1 MKNRSRTKNV
11 TINSLVSLLCQVL
24 NLLLNFLTRTI
35 FIKILGAEY
44 LGVNGLFSNILT
56 ILSFAELGIGNAIV
70 FNLYKPLA
78 QDDKP
83 KISSLMLLYKQAYT
97 TIGLFVLGAGLLVTP
112 FLGVIIKT
120 KPNIPENISLLYILF
135 LLNTARGNAPC
146 FGNLLDGFGFGLKVV
161 ILNIL
166 EAVFIGLW
174 SMLLLFPGII
184 AYYRYS
190 QAIYILVDDPTKS
203 PMQCIRESKAM
214 MAGHKGELFALDL
227 SFLGWYLL
235 SLVPMLGYAVRVWTV
250 PYIGMTKTLYF
261 EALRSGAAYTR
272 DDTFNFDI

>member
-1 MKNRSRTKNV
+1 MPDRSALKRNATEKIRTSNPRV
-11 TINSLVSLLCQVL
+11 ITVALVYLLLSLLV
-24 NLLLNFLTRTI
+24 NLLSSRLLSVNMTDADAARYLQYYAEGNYEYALRYLDIISPPATSYFLDT
-35 FIKILGAEY
+35 L
-44 LGVNGLFSNILT
+44 LT
-56 ILSFAELGIGNAIV
+56 IVMSIV
-70 FNLYKPLA
+70 
-78 QDDKP
+78 
-83 KISSLMLLYKQAYT
+83 
-97 TIGLFVLGAGLLVTP
+97 GAG
-112 FLGVIIKT
+112 F
-120 KPNIPENISLLYILF
+120 ILF

-161 ILNIL
+161 ILNVL

-174 SMLLLFPGII
+174 SMLLVFPGII

-235 SLVPMLGYAVRVWTV
+235 SLIPVLGCAVRVWTV

-261 EALRSGAAYTR
+261 EALRGGAAYTR
-272 DDTFNFDI
+272 DTFNVDI